1 LGESQNICG
10 VTVQWNKG
18 DSREYAFAIEVSED
32 GNDYQKVF
40 EGKNNEGSSDPET
53 HVFEQ
58 EVNGQFIRLTTTDT
72 SSRDGWV
79 SIQELGILGTPLQ

>member
-1 LGESQNICG
+1 M
-10 VTVQWNKG
+10 TVQWNKG
-18 DSREYAFAIEVSED
+18 DSRNYSFAIEVSEN

-40 EGKNNEGSSDPET
+40 EGKNYEGSSEPET

-72 SSRDGWV
+72 SSGDGWV
-79 SIQELGILGTPLQ
+79 SIQELGVLGMRLQ